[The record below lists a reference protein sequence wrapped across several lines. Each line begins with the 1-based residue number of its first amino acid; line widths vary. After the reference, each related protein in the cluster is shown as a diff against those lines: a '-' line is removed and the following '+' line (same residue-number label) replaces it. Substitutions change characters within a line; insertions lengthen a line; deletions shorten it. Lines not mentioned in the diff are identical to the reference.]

1 MKKVA
6 VIIAVTFVLV
16 VAAAFFAERITGAEL
31 NFVMLFLGFVLAEIR
46 KRYTDRD
53 GLYALSAAS
62 FSAILMFFPLGKTGI
77 VPFVASVL
85 FYCAVYF
92 AMSPIHGFLNTLKK
106 REQDL
111 KVRED
116 LLKRMKATSIKR
128 AQEEDDDISAQIRSI
143 AAVYNA
149 VKDLSGTIKGEESIQ
164 NVIEVF
170 RKIVKN
176 NFKIPIEELSFIFVY
191 KADNEAKFSI
201 QHFFGLDEEMVRARE
216 QTLTQ
221 KIIKAVSKG
230 RDIIYER
237 GGEGEMSMG
246 IFKSMVYMPFY
257 IGNRL
262 HGVFFVASPVENI
275 FDDHMYE
282 NLKILTNQIAIT
294 LEKVHLYE
302 EVARMSQ
309 TDSLTGLFVHRVF
322 QEKLEA
328 ELKRTQRY
336 GGNLAIAMCDID
348 FFKKINDTYGHLAGD
363 YILKSIAVILKNNT
377 SNVDLVARYGGEE
390 FVIVMPETDK
400 DKAHVK
406 AAGIRKTIEKHK
418 FVFQNIEI
426 KVTMSMGV
434 AAFPGDAMLRRSLI
448 ERADKALYSAKEQ
461 GRNRVV
467 KAV

>member
-1 MKKVA
+1 MKKEPF
-6 VIIAVTFVLV
+6 IIAFSFLLIT
-16 VAAAFFAERITGAEL
+16 AAAFFAEKATGSEL
-31 NFVMLFLGFVLAEIR
+31 NFVLLFLGFVVAEIK
-46 KRYTDRD
+46 KRYGSRH
-53 GLYALSAAS
+53 GLYALSAAAAVS
-62 FSAILMFFPLGKTGI
+62 ILMFFPLNKTGI
-77 VPFVASVL
+77 IPCVASVL
-85 FYCAVYF
+85 FFCVIYF
-92 AMSPIHGFLNTLKK
+92 AMAPFYEFLKSLRK
-106 REQDL
+106 RENDL
-111 KVRED
+111 KTRED
-116 LLKRMKATSIKR
+116 LLKRMKLISIKR
-128 AQEEDDDISAQIRSI
+128 AQEEDDDISAQIKSI

-149 VKDLSGTIKGEESIQ
+149 VKDLSGTIRGEESIQ
-164 NVIEVF
+164 NIIEVF

-191 KADNEAKFSI
+191 KADNEARFSVKY
-201 QHFFGLDEEMVRARE
+201 FFGLDEEMVAERE
-216 QTLTQ
+216 KNLTL

-237 GGEGEMSMG
+237 GVEGEMAMG

-257 IGNRL
+257 TGNRL
-262 HGVFFVASPVENI
+262 HGVFFVASPVENL
-275 FDDHMYE
+275 FDLHMFE

-348 FFKKINDTYGHLAGD
+348 YFKKINDTYGHLAGD

-377 SNVDLVARYGGEE
+377 SPVDLVARYGGEE

-406 AAGIRKTIEKHK
+406 AAGIRKTIEKHR

-434 AAFPGDAMLRRSLI
+434 ASFPGDAMSRRSLI
-448 ERADKALYSAKEQ
+448 ERADKALYAAKEQ